1 MIKKKAMNRANN
13 SKFLIFIFDLKNA
26 YQLIKN
32 KKYIFTCNM
41 KITCYDLSS

>member
-1 MIKKKAMNRANN
+1 MIKKKPMNRANN

-32 KKYIFTCNM
+32 KVISINHEYYLLIIK
-41 KITCYDLSS
+41 